1 MSDRPTDI
9 GGGQSQA
16 PDSGV
21 RPQWQCKGSKFQT
34 LQQSLFGNRP
44 RESEGASDVLMVDH
58 RIEKSDPT
66 AEPIRGESRY
76 EVALEL
82 VDEVGGRDLA
92 SILLLGILY
101 IPAVLA
107 TAFVIGPSQT
117 FALSKLGP
125 ENGPHGVTV
134 IATSFQI
141 AGCLGTSL
149 ATGIYGVATTRG
161 LQNGDS
167 AFTAQLT
174 GFHGAV
180 ALVVLTS
187 LIGIVLAVIAHRS
200 TQANASTPAPSMTD
214 TASDPVLVPQA

>member
-1 MSDRPTDI
+1 
-9 GGGQSQA
+9 
-16 PDSGV
+16 
-21 RPQWQCKGSKFQT
+21 
-34 LQQSLFGNRP
+34 
-44 RESEGASDVLMVDH
+44 MVDH